1 MKKVTNI
8 SKDRHLLFDKGG
20 RRIELEPGLTYIMIN
35 PPMNAFP
42 FKVDNIEKIE
52 EFEQKKKL
60 KGGKK

>member
-20 RRIELEPGLTYIMIN
+20 KRIELNPGESILMIHY
-35 PPMNAFP
+35 PEDAFP
-42 FKVDNIEKIE
+42 FKVEDIEKTE
-52 EFEQKKKL
+52 ELEEKKL